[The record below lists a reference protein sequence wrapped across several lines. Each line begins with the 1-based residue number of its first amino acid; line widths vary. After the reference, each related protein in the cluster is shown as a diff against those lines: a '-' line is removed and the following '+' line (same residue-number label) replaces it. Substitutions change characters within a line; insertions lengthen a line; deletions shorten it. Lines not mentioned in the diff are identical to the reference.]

1 MEIKK
6 ETLDAIVNYLIS
18 KPYNEVFQILQ
29 MIGNDVQANQQNPS
43 EQEVND

>member
-6 ETLDAIVNYLIS
+6 ETLDAVVGYLVT

-29 MIGNDVQANQQNPS
+29 LIGNDVQANQQNP